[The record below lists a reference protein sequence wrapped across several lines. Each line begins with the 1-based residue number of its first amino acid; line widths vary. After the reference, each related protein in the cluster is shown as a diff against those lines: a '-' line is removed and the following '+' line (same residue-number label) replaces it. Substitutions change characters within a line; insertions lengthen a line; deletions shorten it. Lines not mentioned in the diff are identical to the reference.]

1 MLYAAHLG
9 LVWPG
14 VAWCGMAQHGFS
26 QLRPPATAPTQRL
39 GQPLLLQTA
48 GSPTTPSAPAPAP
61 ALWDAGPV
69 LVLILVLVLVL
80 LKGVVVAV
88 ALAVVVDDLWWA
100 RCGGETDGVRS
111 RETRNV
117 DDENENRGGYSLC
130 TLYWDWDWD

>member
-1 MLYAAHLG
+1 MQITVIDTESRYLHEFTMFLVQRLVMLYAALHSSAWCG
-9 LVWPG
+9 MAWCG
-14 VAWCGMAQHGFS
+14 MAWCGMAQHGFS

-39 GQPLLLQTA
+39 GQPLLFQTA
-48 GSPTTPSAPAPAP
+48 GSPTTPSAPAP

-100 RCGGETDGVRS
+100 RCG
-111 RETRNV
+111 
-117 DDENENRGGYSLC
+117 
-130 TLYWDWDWD
+130 